1 MENTS
6 QNLILG
12 EAAKRFL
19 ASLSPEEEETSQ
31 QEVYRFVHWY
41 GWERPLAGLTAPEV
55 ANYAERLSL
64 SDTNY
69 TKKLEL
75 IRTFLVYA
83 KREGWSKTNLAA
95 HLKPRKRQNKFQPL
109 VKQDLP
115 QTISLTQQGYVELE
129 AELATLKQRRLQA
142 IDEMRRAAADK
153 DFSENAPLDAAREQC
168 GHLEGRIRELE
179 EALKSATVINDEKQ
193 DVMLKVSIGD
203 SVVLCDLVSGEK
215 LCYMLVNPREVDPA
229 RGKISTASPIGKAI
243 IGQGQGEV
251 VEVEAPAGRLHYQI
265 DKVEH

>member
-1 MENTS
+1 MNGGS
-6 QNLILG
+6 QNPSLG
-12 EAAKRFL
+12 EAATRFL
-19 ASLSPEEEETSQ
+19 ASLPAGEEGTSQ
-31 QEVYRFVHWY
+31 QEVYRFVRWY
-41 GWERPLAGLTAPEV
+41 GWERALAELTAPEV
-55 ANYAERLSL
+55 ASYAERLSL
-64 SDTNY
+64 SDTDY
-69 TKKLEL
+69 IKKLEL
-75 IRTFLVYA
+75 IQAFLVYA
-83 KREGWSKTNLAA
+83 KKEGWIKSNLAT
-95 HLKPRKRQNKFQPL
+95 HLKAKKGKARLQSSFKRGSPE
-109 VKQDLP
+109 
-115 QTISLTQQGYVELE
+115 TISLTQQGYVELE

-168 GHLEGRIRELE
+168 GHLAGRIRELE
-179 EALKSATVINDEKQ
+179 EALKSATVINDGKQ
-193 DVMLKVSIGD
+193 DVMLKVGIGD

-251 VEVEAPAGRLHYQI
+251 VEVAAPAGRLHYQI